1 MGIEGKIGVE
11 KGKNW
16 GAVEELGLKTAA
28 AISSQQLVSRSLAL
42 RASSCNLLFN
52 LDVKCH
58 RPEISSYVIIAIV
71 RRPDVIPGIR

>member
-16 GAVEELGLKTAA
+16 GAVEEPGLKRAA
-28 AISSQQLVSRSLAL
+28 AISSQQLVSRTLAL
-42 RASSCNLLFN
+42 RASCNLLFN
-52 LDVKCH
+52 PDVKCH
-58 RPEISSYVIIAIV
+58 RAEISSYVIIAIV